1 MLSNT
6 EKNKYRSQL
15 FSHLNGFVIT
25 PTAYCLHKFK
35 VCEHILE
42 EQTVCV
48 TDVASKFNAN
58 EGYLNIALR
67 LIASQGWLDQNID
80 NLNNKVLYSC
90 NDKTALAFNYF
101 QLYKTAVA
109 HLKELGLS
117 ESPFEKS
124 QILLIESYL
133 QWYLDLTEN
142 FKYPENDASIVSEI
156 FCHLEGVLIGPILVN
171 AGLKKAF
178 QTYYIHQQSETD
190 NALTPEFYRLLTVLS
205 QLNWFEYQNKGYV
218 FTNKGLFFTKRASA
232 YGVTISYQP
241 TLTHLDELIF
251 GDPLLFKNALLSTTE
266 KHVNRTINVWGS
278 GGAHTTY
285 FKVIDEIII
294 KIFNKPI
301 EQQPEGVL
309 DMGCGNGA
317 FLIHLFNVIEQK
329 TLRGSKLEEYPLT
342 LIGVDYNQAAIDVSK
357 QNLIDADVWAKVI
370 WGDISN
376 PKNLADDLEG
386 KFQIQ
391 LEKLLN
397 VRTFLDHNRIWDTN
411 ANLAENYASEST
423 GAYAFE
429 GKRLSNNAVSVSLK
443 HHFEKWKPY
452 IKTHGMIII
461 ELHTLPSSLAA
472 QNTKNTLAIA
482 YDATHGYSDQY
493 IVEVDE
499 FLRIVSNLNLKI
511 DPHHF
516 KRFPDSDL
524 ATVTVNFIKN

>member
-1 MLSNT
+1 MLSRT
-6 EKNKYRSQL
+6 EKHRYRSQL
-15 FSHLNGFVIT
+15 FSHLNGFVIA
-25 PTAYCLHKFK
+25 PTAHCLHKFK
-35 VCEHILE
+35 VCKYILYK
-42 EQTVCV
+42 QTVCI
-48 TDVASKFNAN
+48 TDLASQLNAN

-67 LIASQGWLDQNID
+67 LIASQGWLEQNID
-80 NLNNKVLYSC
+80 NVNNKVLYSC
-90 NDKTALAFNYF
+90 NEKTAVAFNYF
-101 QLYKTAVA
+101 HLYNYAFTY
-109 HLKELGLS
+109 LKELGLS
-117 ESPFEKS
+117 ETPFNKS

-133 QWYLDLTEN
+133 KWYLDLIEN
-142 FKYPENDASIVSEI
+142 LKYPKKDASVVSEI

-178 QTYYIHQQSETD
+178 QTYYIHQQSET
-190 NALTPEFYRLLTVLS
+190 NNTLTPEFYRLLTVLS
-205 QLNWFEYQNKGYV
+205 QLGWFEYQNNSYV

-251 GDPLLFKNALLSTTE
+251 GDPLLFKNALLGTTE

-278 GGAHTTY
+278 GGAHATY

-301 EQQPEGVL
+301 EQQPEGIL

-317 FLIHLFNVIEQK
+317 FLIHLFNVIEQQ
-329 TLRGSKLEEYPLT
+329 TLRGGKLEEYPLT

-376 PKNLADDLEG
+376 PKKLADDLKD

-411 ANLAENYASEST
+411 ANLVENYSSEST

-429 GKRLSNNAVSVSLK
+429 GKRLSNNAVSASLK

-452 IKTHGMIII
+452 IISHGLIII
-461 ELHTLPSSLAA
+461 ELHTLPPSLAA
-472 QNTKNTLAIA
+472 QNTKNTLTIA

-493 IVEVDE
+493 IIEVDE
-499 FLRIVSNLNLKI
+499 FLRIISDLNLKI
-511 DPHHF
+511 DPQHF
-516 KRFPDSDL
+516 KRFPDSEL
-524 ATVTVNFIKN
+524 ATVTVNYIKN